1 MQDTRGNISVIWNIK
16 ASVVQNKYVLH
27 VTDLDVL
34 LSIDGELPKFC
45 IIDEQCKM
53 DHVDLSSRMV

>member
-1 MQDTRGNISVIWNIK
+1 MIWNIK